1 MYWHYKEK
9 NYDYNV
15 SERFYREQDY
25 EKKMSQQIFGL
36 LLPKYFLIF
45 CIPANELLHSRV
57 NDTIPN
63 KECVA
68 IDSIEL

>member
-25 EKKMSQQIFGL
+25 EKKNESTNIWPIITKILFDFLYLITNEHLIVGSMILFLTKSVL
-36 LLPKYFLIF
+36 L
-45 CIPANELLHSRV
+45 
-57 NDTIPN
+57 
-63 KECVA
+63 
-68 IDSIEL
+68 